1 MPTEER
7 IVKRPS
13 VVLSLCAFVA
23 LSGTAFADDAFNVPP
38 SSSSPQ
44 EGAAAPVSAVKGS
57 MLISANGSRLAQVYR
72 IGPDG
77 SAQIIIDGKLV
88 TVPAATLSMSGG
100 KLTTSLTK
108 SEVLALH

>member
-1 MPTEER
+1 
-7 IVKRPS
+7 VKMSS
-13 VVLSLCAFVA
+13 VILSLCAFVT
-23 LSGTAFADDAFNVPP
+23 LSGTAFADDAFNV
-38 SSSSPQ
+38 SSSPSSAS
-44 EGAAAPVSAVKGS
+44 EGTAAPVSAVKGS

-72 IGPDG
+72 VNPDG

-88 TVPAATLSMSGG
+88 TVPAASLSMSGG

>member
-1 MPTEER
+1 M
-7 IVKRPS
+7 KRSS
-13 VVLSLCAFVA
+13 VVLSLFAIVT
-23 LSGTAFADDAFNVPP
+23 LSGTAFADDAFNVSPA
-38 SSSSPQ
+38 STSSP
-44 EGAAAPVSAVKGS
+44 EGTAAAPTSAVKGS

-72 IGPDG
+72 VGPDG

-88 TVPAATLSMSGG
+88 TVPAASLSISGG

>member
-1 MPTEER
+1 M
-7 IVKRPS
+7 KRSS
-13 VVLSLCAFVA
+13 VVVSLCAFVT
-23 LSGTAFADDAFNVPP
+23 LSGSGFADDAFNVSP
-38 SSSSPQ
+38 SSSSSP
-44 EGAAAPVSAVKGS
+44 EGTAAPVSAVKGS

-72 IGPDG
+72 VGADG

-88 TVPAATLSMSGG
+88 TVPAASLSISGG